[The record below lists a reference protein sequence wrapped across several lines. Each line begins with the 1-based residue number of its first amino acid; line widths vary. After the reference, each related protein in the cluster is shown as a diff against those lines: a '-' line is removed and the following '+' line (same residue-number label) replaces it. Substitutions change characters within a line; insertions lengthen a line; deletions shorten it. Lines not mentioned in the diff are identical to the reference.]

1 MNEIVIIVAKY
12 FIVLPFLAAAIVFW
26 QLKKKDRL
34 SYSIALIGGG
44 LLALL
49 LAHIASSLYYNP
61 RPFMV
66 GHFTPLIAHAAG
78 NGFPSDHTLLAAF
91 IGWTTL
97 RYTRKYG
104 VIVLAI
110 ALLIGL
116 ARVFAGV
123 HHLEDIIASFII
135 SGIAVAA
142 TGFVLDKLNLTKR
155 VRRAVVSSENTL
167 R

>member
-1 MNEIVIIVAKY
+1 MNELIIIVANY
-12 FIVLPFLAAAIVFW
+12 FILLPVIGAGLVIW
-26 QLKKKDRL
+26 QLRKTQRI
-34 SYSIALIGGG
+34 SYGITLVVGG

-49 LAHIASSLYYNP
+49 LAHIAASLYYNP

-78 NGFPSDHTLLAAF
+78 NGFPSDHTLLASF
-91 IGWTTL
+91 IGWVTL

-104 VIVLAI
+104 VVMLII

-116 ARVFAGV
+116 ARVAAGV

-135 SGIAVAA
+135 SGLAVLI
-142 TGFVLDKLNLTKR
+142 TSYVLQKFNLTKR
-155 VRRAVVSSENTL
+155 VRRGLVSSENTV